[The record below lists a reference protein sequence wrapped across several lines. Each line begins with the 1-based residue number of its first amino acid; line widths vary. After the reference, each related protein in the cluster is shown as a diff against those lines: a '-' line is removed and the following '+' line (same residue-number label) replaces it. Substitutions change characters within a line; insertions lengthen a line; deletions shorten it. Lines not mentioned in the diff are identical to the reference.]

1 MISYYH
7 KLIYLLPLALI
18 TGPFLPDLI
27 VVICSILFLI
37 DTFRLKL
44 FNYYNNNF
52 FKIFI
57 IFFILINLSSL
68 FSEHLKSLKYS
79 IGYIRYG
86 VFSIFLYYV
95 LVNFKNFK
103 LNFSLTFFFTFIIII
118 FDGYI
123 QYFFGK
129 NLFLM
134 ELQTYTY
141 VLPGADSG
149 LPYVTSFMGEEKK
162 LGSFL
167 ARLLPIFLFSIFII
181 KEKFNFRLPYYSSA
195 LMIILFILILLT
207 TERVSIFVATCLFI
221 LILFK
226 SSFLINSKKLFFFGI
241 IILTALTLFYNPSL
255 YEKIKSVFYSSGLLF
270 PGYTESGSIKGGY
283 DEGIFFFS
291 KFHQDQIINVIRI
304 FKENSLFG
312 VGAKNYKLYVS
323 NGWHPHNYHAQV
335 IAELGMFSYLV
346 FFSTFFFLL
355 IKSIKIFLFE
365 KFANIEA
372 ESTGYIYII
381 LLLNLLPIPSGD
393 FFNNWVNIILYLPIG
408 FLLYLNEKKI

>member
-1 MISYYH
+1 MILYYH
-7 KLIYLLPLALI
+7 KLIYLLPLALVS
-18 TGPFLPDLI
+18 GPFLPDLI
-27 VVICSILFLI
+27 VILCSLLFLI

-44 FNYYNNNF
+44 FKYYDNYF

-68 FSEHLKSLKYS
+68 FSEYYKSFKYS

-103 LNFSLTFFFTFIIII
+103 LNFSLVFFFTFIVII

-129 NLFLM
+129 NLILI
-134 ELQTYTY
+134 ELQKYST
-141 VLPGADSG
+141 G

-167 ARLLPIFLFSIFII
+167 AKLLPIFLFSILII
-181 KEKFNFRLPYYSSA
+181 KEKLNFKMQYYS
-195 LMIILFILILLT
+195 LVVMIMLFILILLT
-207 TERVSIFVATCLFI
+207 TERVSIFIATCLFI
-221 LILFK
+221 FILFK
-226 SSFLINSKKLFFFGI
+226 SSFLVNSKKHFLFGI
-241 IILTALTLFYNPSL
+241 IVLTALTLFFNPSL
-255 YEKIKSVFYSSGLLF
+255 YEKIKSVFYSIGVLS
-270 PGYTESGSIKGGY
+270 PGYTESGSKIGGY
-283 DEGIFFFS
+283 DEGVFFFS
-291 KFHQDQIINVIRI
+291 KFHQDQIINVISL
-304 FKENSLFG
+304 FKENSFFG
-312 VGAKNYKLYVS
+312 LGAKNYKLYVT

-335 IAELGMFSYLV
+335 IAELGIFSYLV
-346 FFSTFFFLL
+346 FFSTFVFLI
-355 IKSIKIFLFE
+355 IKSTKILLFE
-365 KFANIEA
+365 NFKNIET
-372 ESTGYIYII
+372 ESKSYIYII
-381 LLLNLLPIPSGD
+381 LLLSLLPIPSGD

>member
-57 IFFILINLSSL
+57 IFFILINFSSL
-68 FSEHLKSLKYS
+68 FSEHLKSFKYS

-103 LNFSLTFFFTFIIII
+103 LNFSISFFLTFLVII

-129 NLFLM
+129 NLILF
-134 ELQTYTY
+134 ELQKYQT
-141 VLPGADSG
+141 G

-167 ARLLPIFLFSIFII
+167 ARLLPIFLFSILMI
-181 KEKFNFRLPYYSSA
+181 KEKFNFRLHYYSIM
-195 LMIILFILILLT
+195 LIIILFILILLT
-207 TERVSIFVATCLFI
+207 TERVSIFIAICLFI

-226 SSFLINSKKLFFFGI
+226 SSFLIKSKKIFSFGI

-291 KFHQDQIINVIRI
+291 KFHQDQIINVIGI

-312 VGAKNYKLYVS
+312 VGAKNYKLYIT

-335 IAELGMFSYLV
+335 IAELGIFSYLV
-346 FFSTFFFLL
+346 FFATFVFLI

-365 KFANIEA
+365 NFNNIKIELK
-372 ESTGYIYII
+372 SYIYII
-381 LLLNLLPIPSGD
+381 LLLNLSPIPSGD
-393 FFNNWVNIILYLPIG
+393 FFNNWLNIIIYLPIG
-408 FLLYLNEKKI
+408 FLLFLNEKKI

>member
-1 MISYYH
+1 MILHYH

-27 VVICSILFLI
+27 IVICSILFLI

-68 FSEHLKSLKYS
+68 FSEYLISLKYS

-86 VFSIFLYYV
+86 IFSIFLYYV
-95 LVNFKNFK
+95 LINFKNFK
-103 LNFSLTFFFTFIIII
+103 LNFSLIFFFTFIIII

-129 NLFLM
+129 NLILF
-134 ELQTYTY
+134 ELQKYQT
-141 VLPGADSG
+141 G
-149 LPYVTSFMGEEKK
+149 LPYITSFMGEEKK

-167 ARLLPIFLFSIFII
+167 AKLLPIFLFTILII

-195 LMIILFILILLT
+195 LMIVLFILILLT
-207 TERVSIFVATCLFI
+207 TERVSIFIATCLFV

-226 SSFLINSKKLFFFGI
+226 SSFLIKSKKVFLFGI

-270 PGYTESGSIKGGY
+270 PGYNESGSIKGGY

-291 KFHQDQIINVIRI
+291 KFHQNQIINVISI

-312 VGAKNYKLYVS
+312 VGAKNYKLYVT

-335 IAELGMFSYLV
+335 IAELGIFSYLV

-365 KFANIEA
+365 KFTNIES
-372 ESTGYIYII
+372 ESKSYIYII

-393 FFNNWVNIILYLPIG
+393 FFNNWVNIIFYLPIG
-408 FLLYLNEKKI
+408 FLLYLDEKKI

>member
-1 MISYYH
+1 MILHYH

-68 FSEHLKSLKYS
+68 FSEYLISLKYS
-79 IGYIRYG
+79 VGYIRYG
-86 VFSIFLYYV
+86 IFSIFLYYV
-95 LVNFKNFK
+95 LINFKNFK
-103 LNFSLTFFFTFIIII
+103 LNFSLIFFFTFIIII

-129 NLFLM
+129 NLILF
-134 ELQTYTY
+134 ELQKYQT
-141 VLPGADSG
+141 G

-167 ARLLPIFLFSIFII
+167 AKLLPIFLFAILII

-195 LMIILFILILLT
+195 LMIVLFILILLT
-207 TERVSIFVATCLFI
+207 TERVSIFIATCLFV

-226 SSFLINSKKLFFFGI
+226 SSFLIKSKKVFLFGI

-270 PGYTESGSIKGGY
+270 PGYNESGSIKGGY

-291 KFHQDQIINVIRI
+291 KFHQDQIINVISI

-312 VGAKNYKLYVS
+312 VGAKNYKLYVT

-365 KFANIEA
+365 KFTNIKA
-372 ESTGYIYII
+372 ESISYIYII

>member
-44 FNYYNNNF
+44 FSYYNNNF

-68 FSEHLKSLKYS
+68 FSEYLQSFKYS

-103 LNFSLTFFFTFIIII
+103 LNFSLVFFFTFIVII

-129 NLFLM
+129 NLILI
-134 ELQTYTY
+134 ELQKYST
-141 VLPGADSG
+141 G
-149 LPYVTSFMGEEKK
+149 LPYVTSLMGEEKK

-167 ARLLPIFLFSIFII
+167 AKLLPIFLFSILII
-181 KEKFNFRLPYYSSA
+181 KEKLNFKMQYYS
-195 LMIILFILILLT
+195 LVIIMLFILILLT
-207 TERVSIFVATCLFI
+207 TERVSIFIATC
-221 LILFK
+221 
-226 SSFLINSKKLFFFGI
+226 
-241 IILTALTLFYNPSL
+241 
-255 YEKIKSVFYSSGLLF
+255 
-270 PGYTESGSIKGGY
+270 
-283 DEGIFFFS
+283 
-291 KFHQDQIINVIRI
+291 
-304 FKENSLFG
+304 
-312 VGAKNYKLYVS
+312 
-323 NGWHPHNYHAQV
+323 
-335 IAELGMFSYLV
+335 
-346 FFSTFFFLL
+346 
-355 IKSIKIFLFE
+355 
-365 KFANIEA
+365 
-372 ESTGYIYII
+372 
-381 LLLNLLPIPSGD
+381 
-393 FFNNWVNIILYLPIG
+393 
-408 FLLYLNEKKI
+408 

>member
-7 KLIYLLPLALI
+7 KFIYLLPLALI

-57 IFFILINLSSL
+57 IFFILINFSSL
-68 FSEHLKSLKYS
+68 FSEHLKSFKYS
-79 IGYIRYG
+79 IGYFRYG

-103 LNFSLTFFFTFIIII
+103 LNFSISFFLTFLVII

-129 NLFLM
+129 NLILF
-134 ELQTYTY
+134 ELQKYQT
-141 VLPGADSG
+141 G

-167 ARLLPIFLFSIFII
+167 ARLLPIFLFSILMI
-181 KEKFNFRLPYYSSA
+181 KEKFNFRLHYYSIM
-195 LMIILFILILLT
+195 LIIILFILILLT
-207 TERVSIFVATCLFI
+207 TERVSIFIAICLFI

-226 SSFLINSKKLFFFGI
+226 SSFLIKSKKIFSFGI

-291 KFHQDQIINVIRI
+291 KFHQDQIINVISI

-312 VGAKNYKLYVS
+312 VGAKNYKLYVT

-335 IAELGMFSYLV
+335 IAELGIFSYLV
-346 FFSTFFFLL
+346 FFATFVFLI

-365 KFANIEA
+365 NFNNIKIELK
-372 ESTGYIYII
+372 SYIYII
-381 LLLNLLPIPSGD
+381 LLLNLSPIPSGD
-393 FFNNWVNIILYLPIG
+393 FFNNWLNIIIYFPIG
-408 FLLYLNEKKI
+408 FLLFLNEKKI

>member
-57 IFFILINLSSL
+57 IFFILINFSSL
-68 FSEHLKSLKYS
+68 FSEHLKSFKYS
-79 IGYIRYG
+79 IGYFRYG

-103 LNFSLTFFFTFIIII
+103 LNFSISFFLTFLVII

-129 NLFLM
+129 NLILF
-134 ELQTYTY
+134 ELQKYQT
-141 VLPGADSG
+141 G

-167 ARLLPIFLFSIFII
+167 ARLLPIFLFSILMI
-181 KEKFNFRLPYYSSA
+181 KEKFNFRLHYYSIM
-195 LMIILFILILLT
+195 LIIILFILILLT
-207 TERVSIFVATCLFI
+207 TERVSIFIAICLFI

-226 SSFLINSKKLFFFGI
+226 SSFLIKSKKIFSFGI

-291 KFHQDQIINVIRI
+291 KFHQDQIINVISI

-312 VGAKNYKLYVS
+312 VGAKNYKLYVT

-335 IAELGMFSYLV
+335 IAELGIFSYLV
-346 FFSTFFFLL
+346 FFATFVFLI

-365 KFANIEA
+365 NFNNIKIELK
-372 ESTGYIYII
+372 SYIYII
-381 LLLNLLPIPSGD
+381 LLLNLSPIPSGD
-393 FFNNWVNIILYLPIG
+393 FFNNWLNIIIYFPIG
-408 FLLYLNEKKI
+408 FLLFLNEKKI

>member
-7 KLIYLLPLALI
+7 KLIYLLPLALV

-44 FNYYNNNF
+44 FNYYNNYF

-57 IFFILINLSSL
+57 IFFILINLSSM
-68 FSEHLKSLKYS
+68 FSEYFQSFKYS

-95 LVNFKNFK
+95 LLNFKNFK
-103 LNFSLTFFFTFIIII
+103 LNFSLVFFFTFIIII
-118 FDGYI
+118 FDGYV

-129 NLFLM
+129 NLILI
-134 ELQTYTY
+134 ELQKYQT
-141 VLPGADSG
+141 G

-162 LGSFL
+162 LGGFL
-167 ARLLPIFLFSIFII
+167 AKLLPIFVFSILII
-181 KEKFNFRLPYYSSA
+181 NEKLNFKTHYYNLV

-221 LILFK
+221 FILFK
-226 SSFLINSKKLFFFGI
+226 SSFLINYKKLFLFGI
-241 IILTALTLFYNPSL
+241 FILTALTLFFNPSL
-255 YEKIKSVFYSSGLLF
+255 YEKVKSVFYSIGVLS
-270 PGYTESGSIKGGY
+270 PGYSDSGTKFGY

-291 KFHQDQIINVIRI
+291 KFHQDQIINVIGL
-304 FKENSLFG
+304 FKENSFLG
-312 VGAKNYKLYVS
+312 LGAKNYKLYVT
-323 NGWHPHNYHAQV
+323 NGWHPHNYHAQI
-335 IAELGMFSYLV
+335 IAELGIFSYLV
-346 FFSTFFFLL
+346 FFSTFVFLV
-355 IKSIKIFLFE
+355 IKSTKILLFE
-365 KFANIEA
+365 NFKNIEA
-372 ESTGYIYII
+372 ESKSYIYII
-381 LLLNLLPIPSGD
+381 LLLSLLPIPSGD

>member
-7 KLIYLLPLALI
+7 KFIYLLPLALI

-68 FSEHLKSLKYS
+68 FSEYLQSFKYS
-79 IGYIRYG
+79 LGYIRYG
-86 VFSIFLYYV
+86 IFTIFLYYV

-103 LNFSLTFFFTFIIII
+103 LNFSIVFFITFLIII

-129 NLFLM
+129 NLIYF
-134 ELQTYTY
+134 ELQTYQ
-141 VLPGADSG
+141 SG

-167 ARLLPIFLFSIFII
+167 AKLLPIFLFSILII
-181 KEKFNFRLPYYSSA
+181 KEKFNFRLAYYSTA
-195 LMIILFILILLT
+195 LMVILFILILLT
-207 TERVSIFVATCLFI
+207 TERVSIFITVCFFI
-221 LILFK
+221 LILLK
-226 SSFLINSKKLFFFGI
+226 SSFLIKSKKTFLFGI
-241 IILTALTLFYNPSL
+241 IFLTALTLFYNPSL

-270 PGYTESGSIKGGY
+270 PGYNTDGLIKGGY
-283 DEGIFFFS
+283 DEGFFFFS
-291 KFHQDQIINVIRI
+291 KFHQEQIINVISI

-312 VGAKNYKLYVS
+312 LGAKNYKLYVT

-335 IAELGMFSYLV
+335 IAELGIFSYLV
-346 FFSTFFFLL
+346 FFATFVFL
-355 IKSIKIFLFE
+355 IIQSVKIFLF
-365 KFANIEA
+365 KNFNNIET
-372 ESTGYIYII
+372 ELKSYIYII

-408 FLLYLNEKKI
+408 FFLYLNEKKI